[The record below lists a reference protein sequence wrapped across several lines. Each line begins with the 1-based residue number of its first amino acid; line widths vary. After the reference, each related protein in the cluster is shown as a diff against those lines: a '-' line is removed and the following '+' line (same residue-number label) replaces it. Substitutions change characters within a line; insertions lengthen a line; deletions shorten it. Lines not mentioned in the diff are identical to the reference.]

1 MSFFVKLFQIVNILS
16 SKYNIDESH
25 GIIHSM
31 QILHYAHDI
40 YENEK
45 MNFPILQSEQQKNII
60 YTAAILHDMCD
71 KKYVDENVGIL
82 EIQNKWNSLFLE
94 EKDYENT
101 LEIATKI
108 MSTMSYSKVK
118 KIGFPTDL
126 GDYEIAYHIV
136 READL
141 LCAYDFDRSMIYHI
155 RKDNCN
161 ILDAYHN
168 AHSIFTDRILRHNID
183 NLFITEYGKKKSLQL
198 HIQSIQQLMTWKKL
212 LRV

>member
-45 MNFPILQSEQQKNII
+45 FNFPILQSEQQKDII

-71 KKYVDENVGIL
+71 KKYVDENIGII
-82 EIQNKWNSLFLE
+82 EIQNKWNNLFLE

-118 KIGFPTDL
+118 KSGFPTDL

-155 RKDNCN
+155 RKNNCN

-168 AHSIFTDRILRHNID
+168 AHSIFSDRILRHNID

-198 HIQSIQQLMTWKKL
+198 HLLSVQQLMTWKKL